1 MSHIVVTTF
10 SIILN
15 SSGDP
20 MNEKEMQ
27 KETCDTRSVM
37 NADVH
42 AAKQLCW
49 IRLGA
54 ALISGVLS
62 IFYFLLES
70 TTLYSFSIQ
79 FASSVALALYSS
91 GYLFY
96 VQQRVRSA
104 AVPYVLS
111 FLDILVV
118 TSFLW
123 SCQVENNDSAFLP
136 GTVFGAYLLVIL
148 FTALHPRLFLS
159 LCCGA
164 VIMVVYSLM
173 NYSTV
178 SFPDLS
184 TKLVLF
190 LMVSVLS
197 AVVSINNYRTL
208 MKEVSSDV
216 RYHNLVH
223 RLPEMIFTL
232 DTNGNVLWANSA
244 SYSLMGLPAQVFVGK
259 NIKSFLM
266 RPEGFRLDS
275 KGLKGTFE
283 MQDAN
288 KNHKFVDCILQ
299 YSTGDCSQPVFEG
312 IMSDVTDRELA
323 ISQREEMVNRLF
335 QYQKMESLGTLA
347 SGMAHDFNNILQTV
361 KDITAMVS
369 RQSSEVETKR
379 KMELIDETISDAKF
393 LVSELFALGRKK
405 LFDHRAVNLNE
416 LVRNLVP
423 HYRGQLGERYDIQ
436 FRECSHECWVQGDP
450 DYLKRVFQNLFGN
463 ARDAMPEGGTITVS
477 LQPEVD
483 KEESGTVVMR
493 VSDMGTGIP
502 AELREKI
509 FDPFFSTKKPG
520 KGTGLGL
527 ALVRRIIMLHN
538 GNVFVEKS
546 CSTGT
551 VFRIELPLSAPAN
564 PRGRMEAQKIVDRQS
579 CTVLLLD
586 DDPKIRDVLKFF
598 LGEFRYPVCEA
609 SNCDEAKVELARN
622 VEECRVLIM
631 DWNLGNDDPAQV
643 IRSLRSI
650 REDLAVIVVSGYP
663 PPQQK
668 KIDLLGIQKWFT
680 KPYDKFLLDLEIQ
693 KVLNQ
698 MNSTM
703 GKGKD
708 KVSAALS
715 SKTTER

>member
-1 MSHIVVTTF
+1 
-10 SIILN
+10 
-15 SSGDP
+15 
-20 MNEKEMQ
+20 MNMKENR
-27 KETCDTRSVM
+27 KESFNTRSVM
-37 NADVH
+37 NANVL

-62 IFYFLLES
+62 TFFFLLES
-70 TTLYSFSIQ
+70 TALPAFIIQ
-79 FASSVALALYSS
+79 ISSSVLLAVYSL
-91 GYLFY
+91 GFLFY
-96 VQQRVRSA
+96 VQQRIRTA

-111 FLDILVV
+111 FLDVFVI
-118 TSFLW
+118 TGFLW
-123 SCQVENNDSAFLP
+123 SFQVGNNTSAFLL
-136 GTVFGAYLLVIL
+136 GIIFGAYLLVIL
-148 FTALHPRLFLS
+148 STALHPRLFLS

-173 NYSTV
+173 NYGAVAFS
-178 SFPDLS
+178 DLFA
-184 TKLVLF
+184 KLALF

-208 MKEVSSDV
+208 MKEISSDV

-244 SYSLMGLPAQVFVGK
+244 SYSLMGLPAHVFIGK

-266 RPEGFRLDS
+266 RPESFRLDS

-299 YSTGDCSQPVFEG
+299 YSTGDSSQPVFEG

-361 KDITAMVS
+361 KDITGLVS
-369 RQSSEVETKR
+369 SQSSEVETKR
-379 KMELIDETISDAKF
+379 RMELIDETISDAKF

-405 LFDHRAVNLNE
+405 PFDHKAVNLNE
-416 LVRNLVP
+416 LVRNVVP
-423 HYRGQLGERYDIQ
+423 HYSSQLGERYDIH
-436 FRECSHECWVQGDP
+436 FRDCSHECWVQGDS

-463 ARDAMPEGGTITVS
+463 ARDAMPEGGRITVS
-477 LQPEVD
+477 LEPEVD
-483 KEESGTVVMR
+483 KEEAGTVVMR

-546 CSTGT
+546 SSTGT
-551 VFRIELPLSAPAN
+551 VFRIELPLSSPAN
-564 PRGRMEAQKIVDRQS
+564 LQGGADSQRCAERQS

-598 LGEFRYPVCEA
+598 LREFRYPVCEA
-609 SNCDEAKVELARN
+609 SSCDEAKVELARN
-622 VEECRVLIM
+622 VEDCRVLIM

-650 REDLAVIVVSGYP
+650 REDLAVIVVSGYL
-663 PPQQK
+663 PQQK

-698 MNSTM
+698 MNSANLIEM
-703 GKGKD
+703 D
-708 KVSAALS
+708 EASAALS
-715 SKTTER
+715 SE